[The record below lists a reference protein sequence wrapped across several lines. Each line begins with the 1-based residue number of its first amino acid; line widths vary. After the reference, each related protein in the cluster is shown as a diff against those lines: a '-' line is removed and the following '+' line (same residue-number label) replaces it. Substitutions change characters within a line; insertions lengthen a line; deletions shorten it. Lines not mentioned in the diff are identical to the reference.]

1 MPVYYVSKSL
11 QKAETR
17 YLPLEKANLAI
28 IHAMRKFLHYFQAHT
43 IMVLMQLPL
52 QALLQKSD
60 YTGRIAKWG
69 TMLGAFDIKHLPCI
83 AVKGQVLADL
93 VAKFTEDAAGDE
105 GVGSSVLVVSTYSPA
120 TQEVYT
126 DGAAN

>member
-11 QKAETR
+11 QEAETR

-43 IMVLMQLPL
+43 IMVLTQLPL

-69 TMLGAFDIKHLPCI
+69 TMLGAFNIKYLPYI
-83 AVKGQVLADL
+83 VVKGQVLADL

-105 GVGSSVLVVSTYSPA
+105 GVGSSVLVVSTSSPA
-120 TQEVYT
+120 TWEVYT
-126 DGAAN
+126 DEAAN

>member
-11 QKAETR
+11 QEAETR

-28 IHAMRKFLHYFQAHT
+28 IYAMRKFLHYFQAHT
-43 IMVLMQLPL
+43 VMVLTQLPL

-69 TMLGAFDIKHLPCI
+69 TMLGAFNIKYLPYI
-83 AVKGQVLADL
+83 VVKGQVLADL